1 MPQPQS
7 SALHFSQ
14 PLTNFSVSWQREQN
28 YIADK
33 VFPVIKTDKQYDAY
47 RSYVR
52 ADWLRSVGE
61 ERAENTE
68 SVGTGWNV
76 SEDTFA
82 TKVYAVHTDLNDRQ
96 RQQAK
101 GEWDLDKDAT
111 RLVTED
117 LLLGREK
124 RWFND
129 FFKADVWSLSA
140 TGTTGASLSGNQFHQ
155 FDTSNDPVEGVQL
168 QLLRMQELTGKRP
181 NTIVTTPKTD
191 IALKSNAGLI
201 ERIKYS
207 QKGFVGED
215 LIASMFGVNRYMVS
229 SVVENTATEAVPAT
243 GADNESI
250 SFVAPA
256 EGMLLLYVDPNP
268 GLMSVTSGLTFAWS
282 GYLGNNALGTTVSK
296 FHIPEIKADRIEAE
310 MAYAQKV
317 IAPDL
322 GLWMQDPLENT

>member
-33 VFPVIKTDKQYDAY
+33 VFPTLGVSKQYDSY

-82 TKVYAVHTDLNDRQ
+82 CKVYAVHTDLNDRQ
-96 RQQAK
+96 RQQAA
-101 GEWDLDKDAT
+101 GEWPLDKDAT

-129 FFKADVWSLSA
+129 FFNATTWSLSA
-140 TGTTGASLSGNQFHQ
+140 TGITGGALAENQFYT
-155 FDTSNDPVEGVQL
+155 FDGSGDPVQGIQL

-191 IALKSNAGLI
+191 VALKSNAGLI

-229 SVVENTATEAVPAT
+229 SVVENSATESVPAT
-243 GADNESI
+243 GSDNESI
-250 SFVAPA
+250 GFVAPD

-268 GLMSVTSGLTFAWS
+268 GLMSITAGLTFAWS

-296 FHIPEIKADRIEAE
+296 FNMPEIKADRIEAE
-310 MAYAQKV
+310 MAYTHKV
-317 IAPDL
+317 ISPDL
-322 GLWMQDPLENT
+322 GLWMQNPLGLV